1 MESSIISVQT
11 VDSLSANDKAGW
23 WTIHKKLEDVGV
35 VIVAFEAI
43 RDFIFEWFVQTV
55 ETGAF
60 EEQQRNDNSDDAV
73 YEQDLQAQS
82 ELDDKIQSTAQG
94 LGAAR
99 ADIKCL
105 NVIARHTSFPA
116 RAAPITSGKNKR
128 IPRNAALIVGISPPK
143 RRVLNTIDMGEFARA
158 SKFSMMR
165 LQVDFLAKRLW
176 MLPCLLLHV

>member
-1 MESSIISVQT
+1 MR
-11 VDSLSANDKAGW
+11 A
-23 WTIHKKLEDVGV
+23 
-35 VIVAFEAI
+35 
-43 RDFIFEWFVQTV
+43 V

-82 ELDDKIQSTAQG
+82 ELDDKIQSTAQR

-105 NVIARHTSFPA
+105 NVIARHISFPA

-158 SKFSMMR
+158 SKFLNDEASS
-165 LQVDFLAKRLW
+165 
-176 MLPCLLLHV
+176 